1 MIRIVL
7 ADDEELLRGALA
19 SLLSLEV
26 DLEIVAQAADG
37 ADAAALVAEH
47 RPDVVL
53 MDLEMPGTDGVEA
66 AGIITASQAPTRIV
80 IVTRHARPGVLSRAL
95 KAGVHGFVP
104 KSTPAERLADV
115 IRAVAGGERYV
126 DPRIAA
132 DALTLDCPLTDRELD
147 ALRLTRDGLSVVEIG
162 ERLHLAH
169 GTIRN
174 YLSNAITKTQTAN
187 RHAAAR
193 HASDQ
198 GWL

>member
-1 MIRIVL
+1 MIRVVL
-7 ADDEELLRGALA
+7 ADDEEMLRGALA
-19 SLLSLEV
+19 SLLSLED

-37 ADAAALVAEH
+37 AEAVRLAGEH

-53 MDLEMPGTDGVEA
+53 MDLEMPGTDGIEA
-66 AGIITASQAPTRIV
+66 AAALAQNPDPPMVV
-80 IVTRHARPGVLSRAL
+80 IVTRHARPGVLTRAL
-95 KAGVHGFVP
+95 KAGVQGFVP
-104 KSTPAERLADV
+104 KSSPAEQLAEV
-115 IRAVAGGERYV
+115 IRAVVSGQRYV

-132 DALTLDCPLTDRELD
+132 DALALDCPLTERELE
-147 ALRLTRDGLSVVEIG
+147 ALRLTRDGLSVLEIG

-174 YLSNAITKTQTAN
+174 YLSNAISKTQTSN

-193 HASDQ
+193 HAADQ